1 VLYPLQL
8 IPEYRPYIWGGH
20 RLRPGPERTA
30 EAWVVYEHD
39 RITAGPLAGRTLGE
53 AAAEYGS
60 ELVGSRAVQRTGAR
74 FPLLVKLL
82 DCAEWLSLQ
91 VHPNDEQAIQL
102 AGAREYGKT
111 EAWHFI
117 EAEPGAEILCGL
129 RPGTTRERLVQAIRN
144 GTIVE
149 LMKRFAIH
157 AGDSIFISPGMIHA
171 LGPGL
176 LLYEVQQTSDLTYR
190 VYDWDRPQTPNRQLH
205 IEQSL
210 IVADLNADSQ
220 LMPRPPL
227 VDGHQQQP
235 LVTCRYFTLELLAA
249 DSDSITLDT
258 HGESFHALTLI
269 EGEAELEWTD
279 RRLPLHR
286 FDTVLMP
293 ASCGAYRLGS
303 SGFFRALKSAA

>member
-1 VLYPLQL
+1 MLYPLQL

-20 RLRPGPERTA
+20 RLRPGSERTA

-53 AAAEYGS
+53 AAAEYGP
-60 ELVGSRAVQRTGAR
+60 ELVGSRAVQRTGTR
-74 FPLLVKLL
+74 FPLLIKLL

-91 VHPNDEQAIQL
+91 VHPNDEQAVQL
-102 AGAREYGKT
+102 VGAGEYGKT

-129 RPGTTRERLVQAIRN
+129 RPGTTRESLVQAIRN

-149 LMKRFAIH
+149 LMKRFTIH

-220 LMPRPPL
+220 LMPRPPF
-227 VDGHQQQP
+227 VDGQQQQS
-235 LVTCRYFTLELLAA
+235 LVACRYFTLELLAA
-249 DSDSITLDT
+249 DSDSISLDT
-258 HGESFHALTLI
+258 RGESFHALTLI

-286 FDTVLMP
+286 FDTVLIP
-293 ASCGAYRLGS
+293 ASCGAYRLQS
-303 SGFFRALKSAA
+303 AGFFRALKSAA